1 MEYSIHFSSCYL
13 SSAQH
18 LCQKMLKRYAE
29 IGRIE
34 VPVPRYRGFHIRP
47 STLVAKIVLH
57 YGSNIRIHVD
67 NESYDASQPLELFRI
82 NEKINAEK
90 RRWIGHELNTL
101 NLVDEH
107 CGKKNIEKVIRDVI
121 MKLAEQ
127 SKLVIYEQPLQ
138 LPEKMAY
145 RDELVI
151 KFVTDEIARLQA
163 MGKID
168 IVTDMTIKLV
178 GDTRVLADIQLLAE
192 SGYGEDNFGN
202 NIALPKSLK
211 YLRR

>member
-1 MEYSIHFSSCYL
+1 
-13 SSAQH
+13 
-18 LCQKMLKRYAE
+18 MLKRYAE
-29 IGRIE
+29 IGQIE

-90 RRWIGHELNTL
+90 RRWIGHELDTL
-101 NLVDEH
+101 NLVDEN
-107 CGKKNIEKVIRDVI
+107 CSKNNIQKVIRDVI

-202 NIALPKSLK
+202 NIALPKSLT